1 MATFP
6 SSQLEAL
13 SDLYYATNGS
23 NWIFWNCDNS
33 SLWEFKEGA
42 NPCTENWCGITCY
55 TDISSV
61 KGLNLDSNNLSGTI
75 PDSISQ
81 LVDLEALDLGGD
93 QIYGT
98 IPSSIK
104 LMTKLKHLSLSY
116 CYFEGG
122 IPDIF
127 SEESNLQF
135 LDLSYNAF
143 EGTVPVSFK
152 KLKDIVII
160 NLSNNKLYGKLT
172 DWMTPKQLNQITT
185 LDLRTNMFSGPI
197 PSETNLTRMEGLFLS
212 TNNFDNSIPD
222 VFYHASNFSFLF
234 LTNNFLT
241 GTLPSSVFNNKVS
254 DLIVDDN
261 LLDGKI
267 NTYDWSV
274 MTFLIELSLSTNY
287 LTGPFPQTL
296 CFPGNDKFMVNLGFN
311 FFTGSLA
318 YETCQQTL
326 YRRIQYL
333 ILQGNFFTGPLHE
346 ILNSSNVHRLEGLS
360 LSNNELTGTIPSEF
374 FSRLPALI
382 VLSLG
387 SNCLSG
393 TLPNEICEASH
404 LWGISVEGGSTSE
417 NCKVPIIDIPSLGM
431 NAFVTRKSITGTV
444 PACLF
449 GLQTIRSIYLSG
461 NRLTGTLPDI
471 NSSSLFNASLSY
483 NVLTGTIP
491 TSWYR
496 KELALID
503 LSYNKLS
510 GTFPQNS
517 EISFNQ
523 NDIIE
528 IVSLQVNR
536 LSGTIPSSF
545 KATSVDVT
553 MLNGN
558 MFSCGWNK
566 RELPQNDPDF
576 ATYSCGSNM
585 INNSIYLWFFMSFF
599 VFFLMTLIIR
609 KLRQQKERNRQSLS
623 SMKQFVDLMNDLYI
637 SLLVNNTSSLPEVI
651 ITSTSYPSILNF
663 FFFSLHV
670 RQYAVYVSC
679 FILIILMPVYAVLGI
694 YYRTYKES
702 YAWTISGIFLSGT
715 NATITLMIFFVLFIM
730 LGVVL
735 VYYLFRKAVREYA
748 ARRKHYLKFWPKW
761 RVFLFWTVAW
771 LVNGVIMITADSLYV
786 YLIIHRSTKYEYLL
800 QITLAMFKLAWHDI
814 GIFTMIHKLKDMI
827 LETPAREPSETQ
839 FLEHGANGTEV
850 GLLLKPN
857 GYSDDQRSLTN
868 QPSIFHSSLLTAQEV
883 RYLIYMSIGNKV
895 IIPCLA
901 IFFISSSCFY
911 NALVS
916 PEPQSAYY
924 NMYYDDNIYVNILGS
939 REDDSS
945 FTPAFSYSYQCSS
958 AFLTD
963 YIPVFIFMLL
973 WSSVLLPGIVFLLSN
988 LFPTFEEREN
998 EGGLTRIL
1006 RMTAKSLLPI
1016 GWGLVNEE
1024 ELKSRSKNLILHRKQ
1039 LLTLRISYTFAVM
1052 FVFGS
1057 LFPPLAF
1064 IAVIAIINI
1073 TMLEEYL
1080 TKRMLEQ
1087 ISQPNRSLDALSFDY
1102 WEYVEEE
1109 CQCIDWNWFKVKRL
1123 IICLTCWLL
1132 GFVLFDVCGDRNGWK
1147 EGMIPMVLMV
1157 LFPFA
1162 FFATMSFL
1170 MKNRLSPE
1178 HYDSIHYSI

>member
-1 MATFP
+1 
-6 SSQLEAL
+6 
-13 SDLYYATNGS
+13 
-23 NWIFWNCDNS
+23 
-33 SLWEFKEGA
+33 
-42 NPCTENWCGITCY
+42 
-55 TDISSV
+55 
-61 KGLNLDSNNLSGTI
+61 
-75 PDSISQ
+75 
-81 LVDLEALDLGGD
+81 
-93 QIYGT
+93 
-98 IPSSIK
+98 
-104 LMTKLKHLSLSY
+104 
-116 CYFEGG
+116 
-122 IPDIF
+122 
-127 SEESNLQF
+127 
-135 LDLSYNAF
+135 
-143 EGTVPVSFK
+143 
-152 KLKDIVII
+152 
-160 NLSNNKLYGKLT
+160 
-172 DWMTPKQLNQITT
+172 
-185 LDLRTNMFSGPI
+185 
-197 PSETNLTRMEGLFLS
+197 
-212 TNNFDNSIPD
+212 
-222 VFYHASNFSFLF
+222 
-234 LTNNFLT
+234 
-241 GTLPSSVFNNKVS
+241 
-254 DLIVDDN
+254 
-261 LLDGKI
+261 
-267 NTYDWSV
+267 
-274 MTFLIELSLSTNY
+274 
-287 LTGPFPQTL
+287 
-296 CFPGNDKFMVNLGFN
+296 
-311 FFTGSLA
+311 
-318 YETCQQTL
+318 
-326 YRRIQYL
+326 
-333 ILQGNFFTGPLHE
+333 
-346 ILNSSNVHRLEGLS
+346 
-360 LSNNELTGTIPSEF
+360 
-374 FSRLPALI
+374 
-382 VLSLG
+382 
-387 SNCLSG
+387 
-393 TLPNEICEASH
+393 
-404 LWGISVEGGSTSE
+404 
-417 NCKVPIIDIPSLGM
+417 
-431 NAFVTRKSITGTV
+431 
-444 PACLF
+444 
-449 GLQTIRSIYLSG
+449 
-461 NRLTGTLPDI
+461 
-471 NSSSLFNASLSY
+471 
-483 NVLTGTIP
+483 
-491 TSWYR
+491 
-496 KELALID
+496 
-503 LSYNKLS
+503 
-510 GTFPQNS
+510 
-517 EISFNQ
+517 
-523 NDIIE
+523 
-528 IVSLQVNR
+528 
-536 LSGTIPSSF
+536 
-545 KATSVDVT
+545 
-553 MLNGN
+553 
-558 MFSCGWNK
+558 
-566 RELPQNDPDF
+566 
-576 ATYSCGSNM
+576 
-585 INNSIYLWFFMSFF
+585 
-599 VFFLMTLIIR
+599 
-609 KLRQQKERNRQSLS
+609 
-623 SMKQFVDLMNDLYI
+623 
-637 SLLVNNTSSLPEVI
+637 
-651 ITSTSYPSILNF
+651 
-663 FFFSLHV
+663 
-670 RQYAVYVSC
+670 
-679 FILIILMPVYAVLGI
+679 MPVYAVLGI

-761 RVFLFWTVAW
+761 RVFLLWTVAW

-857 GYSDDQRSLTN
+857 GYSDDQ
-868 QPSIFHSSLLTAQEV
+868 
-883 RYLIYMSIGNKV
+883 
-895 IIPCLA
+895 
-901 IFFISSSCFY
+901 
-911 NALVS
+911 
-916 PEPQSAYY
+916 
-924 NMYYDDNIYVNILGS
+924 S

>member
-33 SLWEFKEGA
+33 SVWAFEEGA

-75 PDSISQ
+75 PESISQ
-81 LVDLEALDLGGD
+81 LVDLETLDLGGD

-98 IPSSIK
+98 IPSSIG
-104 LMTKLKHLSLSY
+104 LMRKLKLLSLSY
-116 CYFEGG
+116 CDFEGSL
-122 IPDIF
+122 PDIF

-135 LDLSYNAF
+135 LDLSYNAL
-143 EGTVPVSFK
+143 EGTVPISFK
-152 KLKDIVII
+152 KLKDILII

-172 DWMTPKQLNQITT
+172 DWMTPKQLNQIIT
-185 LDLRTNMFSGPI
+185 LDLRTNMFSGSI
-197 PSETNLTRMEGLFLS
+197 PSETNLTSMKGLYLS
-212 TNNFDNSIPD
+212 SNNFDKTIPD
-222 VFYHASNFSFLF
+222 IFYHATNFSFLF
-234 LTNNFLT
+234 LSNNFLI
-241 GTLPSSVFNNKVS
+241 GTLPSSITNSKVS
-254 DLIVDDN
+254 YLLVDDN

-274 MTFLIELSLSTNY
+274 MTLLTELSLSTNY

-296 CFPGNDKFMVNLGFN
+296 CFPGYDKFMVNLGFN
-311 FFTGSLA
+311 FLTGTLA

-346 ILNSSNVHRLEGLS
+346 ILDISNVHRLEGLS
-360 LSNNELTGTIPSEF
+360 LSNNELTGTIPSELF
-374 FSRLPALI
+374 PRLPALI

-393 TLPNEICEASH
+393 TLPNEICVASY
-404 LWGISVEGGSTSE
+404 LWGISVEGGSTSS
-417 NCKVPIIDIPSLGM
+417 NCQVPIIDIPSLGM
-431 NAFVTRKSITGTV
+431 NAFVTRKSITGTI

-483 NVLTGTIP
+483 NALTGTIP
-491 TSWYR
+491 TSWYG
-496 KELALID
+496 KDLALID

-510 GTFPQNS
+510 GTFPENS

-523 NDIIE
+523 NDINE
-528 IVSLQVNR
+528 IISLQVNR
-536 LSGTIPSSF
+536 LSGTIPTSF
-545 KATSVDVT
+545 NAPSVDVT
-553 MLNGN
+553 MLKGN

-566 RELPQNDPDF
+566 RELTQNDPDF

-585 INNSIYLWFFMSFF
+585 INNSIYLWLSLSFL
-599 VFFLMTLIIR
+599 VFFLMTLITR
-609 KLRQQKERNRQSLS
+609 KLSRQKQHNRQSSS
-623 SMKQFVDLMNDLYI
+623 SMKQFVDLMNDLYT
-637 SLLVNNTSSLPEVI
+637 SLLVNNTSSLPEI
-651 ITSTSYPSILNF
+651 IIISTSYPSILNF
-663 FFFSLHV
+663 YLFSLHV
-670 RQYAVYVSC
+670 RRFAVYVLC
-679 FILIILMPVYAVLGI
+679 FILIVLMPVYAILGI

-730 LGVVL
+730 LGVIL

-748 ARRKHYLKFWPKW
+748 ARRKHYLNFWPKW
-761 RVFLFWTVAW
+761 RVFALWTVAW
-771 LVNGVIMITADSLYV
+771 LINGFIMITADSLYV

-814 GIFTMIHKLKDMI
+814 GIFTMIHKLKHMI
-827 LETPAREPSETQ
+827 IKKTESEPVETH
-839 FLEHGANGTEV
+839 FLEHDKNGTDMV
-850 GLLLKPN
+850 LLLNPD
-857 GYSDDQRSLTN
+857 GSEDQRSLAN
-868 QPSIFHSSLLTAQEV
+868 QPSTFHSSLLTGQEV
-883 RYLIYMSIGNKV
+883 RYLIYMSIVNKV

-973 WSSVLLPGIVFLLSN
+973 WSSILLPGIVFIMSN
-988 LFPTFEEREN
+988 LFPNFEEREH
-998 EGGLTRIL
+998 EGHLTRIL

-1016 GWGLVNEE
+1016 GWGLINEE
-1024 ELKSRSKNLILHRKQ
+1024 ELKLRLKNLILHRKQ

-1064 IAVIAIINI
+1064 IAAIAIINI

-1080 TKRMLEQ
+1080 TKRMLQQ
-1087 ISQPNRSLDALSFDY
+1087 ISQPNNDLDALSSDY
-1102 WEYVEEE
+1102 LEYMEEE
-1109 CQCIDWNWFKVKRL
+1109 CRDIDWNWFKVKRL

-1147 EGMIPMVLMV
+1147 EGMIPMVLMIF
-1157 LFPFA
+1157 FPFA
-1162 FFATMSFL
+1162 FFATMSFW
-1170 MKNRLSPE
+1170 MKNRLSSE
-1178 HYDSIHYSI
+1178 HYDSLHYSI